1 MTPMEPATI
10 NMPVLALR
18 GLTVFPHMN
27 LTFDVERPI
36 SIAALERA
44 MEQDQYVFLVAQ
56 RETATGRPEE
66 KDLYAVGTLSVIRQI
81 LRIGDSAVRVM
92 MEGRSRARL
101 RRLWQTEPYLQG
113 NVEPLREGRA
123 RISEFQLE
131 ALLRQTCGN
140 FAEYASL
147 APRLGEEVAAAVMD
161 IRDPGR
167 LADFIA
173 QNIALRYQDK
183 QSVLEELRPLPRL
196 RKVNELLAREAEV
209 LSFEQELEGQIRR
222 ELGEVQRDHIIREQ
236 IRLLQQEL
244 GEDEDTELT
253 EYRMKIDALKLTE
266 EAREAMARSRAL
278 AEKIAREGRV
288 AYGITTG
295 FGDFQKVAV
304 PEEMSN
310 QLSTNLILSHCTG
323 TGEPYSQEQVR
334 GMMLLRANALCVG
347 LSGVRPV
354 LVEMLIEML
363 NRNVIPVIP
372 QKGSLGASGDLA
384 PLSHM
389 GLVLLGRGEAF
400 YQGQRLPGGEA
411 MEKAGIPVLDTLV
424 CKEGLGMTNGTC
436 AMTSVGSLAL
446 YDTICAAQLGDI
458 IGSMDFEGLT
468 GLRTAFDPR
477 IHQVRGQKGQMLVAA
492 NMRKLL
498 EGSEILDNCQTDR
511 VQDAYA
517 LRCIPQVHGA
527 VRDALEFI
535 KSRVDIELNAVT
547 DNPLLFCED
556 EAVISGGN
564 FHGEPMALPFDFLGI
579 ACAELASISERRI
592 ERMVN
597 ASLSNGLTRFLTIH
611 GGVNSGFMIVQYTA
625 ASMASENKV
634 LAHPACVD
642 SIPSSANQEDFVS
655 MGTTAARK
663 AGTILQNTLSVLAL
677 ELLTACQAVD
687 IRRRV
692 NSHGTGISP
701 VHEALYQRVRQ
712 DVAFYDVDREIWPD
726 VRAVEKL
733 VRSGELLEIAE
744 EKVPA
749 LA

>member
-1 MTPMEPATI
+1 MEHPKDI
-10 NMPVLALR
+10 KRVVL
-18 GLTVFPHMN
+18 
-27 LTFDVERPI
+27 D
-36 SIAALERA
+36 
-44 MEQDQYVFLVAQ
+44 
-56 RETATGRPEE
+56 
-66 KDLYAVGTLSVIRQI
+66 
-81 LRIGDSAVRVM
+81 
-92 MEGRSRARL
+92 GRSL
-101 RRLWQTEPYLQG
+101 T
-113 NVEPLREGRA
+113 
-123 RISEFQLE
+123 LE
-131 ALLRQTCGN
+131 ALVAVARFG
-140 FAEYASL
+140 AAVEL
-147 APRLGEEVAAAVMD
+147 AP
-161 IRDPGR
+161 
-167 LADFIA
+167 
-173 QNIALRYQDK
+173 
-183 QSVLEELRPLPRL
+183 
-196 RKVNELLAREAEV
+196 
-209 LSFEQELEGQIRR
+209 
-222 ELGEVQRDHIIREQ
+222 
-236 IRLLQQEL
+236 
-244 GEDEDTELT
+244 
-253 EYRMKIDALKLTE
+253 
-266 EAREAMARSRAL
+266 EAREAMVRSRAL
-278 AEKIAREGRV
+278 AEKIAVEKRV

-295 FGDFQKVAV
+295 FGDFATVAV
-304 PEEMSN
+304 PDEWSS

-323 TGEPYSQEQVR
+323 TGEPYAAEQVR

-347 LSGVRPV
+347 ISGVRPL
-354 LVEMLIEML
+354 LVEMLIDML
-363 NRNVIPVIP
+363 NKGVTPVIP

-389 GLVLLGRGEAF
+389 GLVLLGLGEAL
-400 YQGQRLPGGEA
+400 YEGRRMPGGEA
-411 MEKAGIPVLDTLV
+411 MALAGIPALDTLV
-424 CKEGLGMTNGTC
+424 SKEGLGITNGTC
-436 AMTSVGSLAL
+436 AMTSVGALHL
-446 YDTICAAQLGDI
+446 YDTMQAARLADLI
-458 IGSMDFEGLT
+458 SSLTLTALT
-468 GLRTAFDPR
+468 GQLNAFQERMHTA
-477 IHQVRGQKGQMLVAA
+477 RGHKGQIQVAE
-492 NMRKLL
+492 NLRRLTD
-498 EGSEILDNCQTDR
+498 GCEILERSQGDR

-535 KSRVDIELNAVT
+535 KSKVDIELNAVT
-547 DNPLLFCED
+547 DNPLLFPED

-579 ACAELASISERRI
+579 ACSELASISERRI

-597 ASLSNGLTRFLTIH
+597 AALSNGLTRFLTTE